1 MTYQPPP
8 VPQWPSV
15 PSGQQ
20 PPAPQW
26 PSTPPPAGQS
36 PTGPPVVTGPAP
48 VTGPPVLSGPAPV
61 TGPPVVTGPGQVTGP
76 RPVNYPPPVRL
87 EVVPGTPYGLAVLG
101 APKTASGVA
110 ASALVAGVGSV
121 LVSLV
126 VWCFGVAGAQQGWGG
141 LVAGAFA
148 VLSILLGAAGV
159 LLGWL
164 GMRQI
169 RLAAGNLT
177 GRGVAIAGLVCGAV
191 GLLLAAV
198 GLITAIALSAG

>member
-1 MTYQPPP
+1 MTYQRPGAA
-8 VPQWPSV
+8 VAV
-15 PSGQQ
+15 VRGQQ

-26 PSTPPPAGQS
+26 PSVPPARQHRHAERPSSSRRAGPPPA
-36 PTGPPVVTGPAP
+36 A
-48 VTGPPVLSGPAPV
+48 
-61 TGPPVVTGPGQVTGP
+61 GP
-76 RPVNYPPPVRL
+76 RPVTYPAAGAAGGRAGHAVRA
-87 EVVPGTPYGLAVLG
+87 GGAG

-110 ASALVAGVGSV
+110 ASALVAGVGSI

-148 VLSILLGAAGV
+148 VLSILLGRRGAAGGSACGRS
-159 LLGWL
+159 GWP
-164 GMRQI
+164 R
-169 RLAAGNLT
+169 AAMT

-198 GLITAIALSAG
+198 GSDRRHRLSAG

>member
-1 MTYQPPP
+1 MTYQQPP

-20 PPAPQW
+20 PPAPQ
-26 PSTPPPAGQS
+26 PPAPQPPVPQWPVPA
-36 PTGPPVVTGPAP
+36 PTGPPPAP
-48 VTGPPVLSGPAPV
+48 MPPMA
-61 TGPPVVTGPGQVTGP
+61 GQSVAGP
-76 RPVNYPPPVRL
+76 RPVNYPPPVRV
-87 EVVPGTPYGLAVLG
+87 EIVPGTPYGLAVLG

-126 VWCFGVAGAQQGWGG
+126 VWCFGLAGAQQGWGG

-164 GMRQI
+164 GIRQI

-191 GLLLAAV
+191 GLALAAV

>member
-1 MTYQPPP
+1 MTYQQPP

-26 PSTPPPAGQS
+26 PVTA
-36 PTGPPVVTGPAP
+36 PTGPQPPSASAAGQPPSASAAGQPPSASAAGQPVAGP
-48 VTGPPVLSGPAPV
+48 
-61 TGPPVVTGPGQVTGP
+61 Q
-76 RPVNYPPPVRL
+76 PVNYPPPVRV

-110 ASALVAGVGSV
+110 ASALVVGAGSI

-148 VLSILLGAAGV
+148 ALAILLGAAGV

-164 GMRQI
+164 GIRQI
-169 RLAAGNLT
+169 RLAAGNMT
-177 GRGVAIAGLVCGAV
+177 GRGVAVAGLVCGAV

-198 GLITAIALSAG
+198 GLLTAIVLSAR

>member
-1 MTYQPPP
+1 MTYQQPP
-8 VPQWPSV
+8 VPQWPS
-15 PSGQQ
+15 SGQQ

-26 PSTPPPAGQS
+26 PAVPPANQQP
-36 PTGPPVVTGPAP
+36 PTPQWPSGRQPPAAP
-48 VTGPPVLSGPAPV
+48 QPVA
-61 TGPPVVTGPGQVTGP
+61 GP
-76 RPVNYPPPVRL
+76 RPVNYPPPVRV

-110 ASALVAGVGSV
+110 ASALAAGVGSV
-121 LVSLV
+121 LVSLA

-148 VLSILLGAAGV
+148 ALSILLGAAGV

-169 RLAAGNLT
+169 RLAMGNMT

-191 GLLLAAV
+191 GLVLAAV

>member
-1 MTYQPPP
+1 MAVQP
-8 VPQWPSV
+8 V
-15 PSGQQ
+15 
-20 PPAPQW
+20 A
-26 PSTPPPAGQS
+26 
-36 PTGPPVVTGPAP
+36 
-48 VTGPPVLSGPAPV
+48 
-61 TGPPVVTGPGQVTGP
+61 GP
-76 RPVNYPPPVRL
+76 RPVNYPPPVRV

-126 VWCFGVAGAQQGWGG
+126 VWCFGLAGAQQGWGG

-148 VLSILLGAAGV
+148 VLAILLGAAGV

-164 GMRQI
+164 GIRQI

-177 GRGVAIAGLVCGAV
+177 GRGVAITGLVCGAV
-191 GLLLAAV
+191 GLALAAV